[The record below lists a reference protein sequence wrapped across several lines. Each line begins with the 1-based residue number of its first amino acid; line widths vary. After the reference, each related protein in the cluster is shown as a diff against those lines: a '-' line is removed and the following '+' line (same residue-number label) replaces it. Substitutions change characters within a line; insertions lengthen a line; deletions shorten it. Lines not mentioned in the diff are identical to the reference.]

1 MRPFPAATLVLFL
14 YSMIISQLHFTTS
27 KPLGFSLKLIPRDSP
42 ESPLYPGNLTQFER
56 IERLVQFSKAKAKL
70 VTLLST
76 LNATKYDPNFII
88 PLAIDSYY
96 YIGKITIGTPPKDV
110 LLMIDTGG
118 GLIWTQCAPCINC
131 FPQLYPIYDSQASSS
146 FKTLPCDHPL
156 CQGERSIF
164 QCVNGVCIYSVH
176 YGGAGPTNGVAALE
190 SFFFPDDKAGHQI
203 VTIGDLMFGCSY
215 DNRNFE
221 HFNGVISGILGLN
234 LSPDSLFGQLS
245 PIVDS
250 VFSYCIVPFS
260 QGLTSPAI
268 LGFGDNIPL
277 PSGNVVTT
285 PYYTVPGTYY
295 YYLHLRDISIGF
307 QRLGFPPETFEFIN
321 GGFFIDSGAPLTN
334 LATNTG
340 NGINV
345 YQVVMNALQN
355 HYDSFHLERMTGVTP
370 YGLQLCYRNRAG
382 FRQFPSLSFNL
393 PGGDYI
399 VDAKYVNIAFDAEGY
414 FCVAIIPGE
423 GQSILGIM
431 HQQNVRIIYSA
442 ALGAIQF
449 YEADCSNDRI

>member
-1 MRPFPAATLVLFL
+1 
-14 YSMIISQLHFTTS
+14 MIISQLHFTTS

-156 CQGERSIF
+156 CQG
-164 QCVNGVCIYSVH
+164 
-176 YGGAGPTNGVAALE
+176 PTNGVAALE

-203 VTIGDLMFGCSY
+203 VTIG
-215 DNRNFE
+215 
-221 HFNGVISGILGLN
+221 
-234 LSPDSLFGQLS
+234 
-245 PIVDS
+245 
-250 VFSYCIVPFS
+250 
-260 QGLTSPAI
+260 PAI

-285 PYYTVPGTYY
+285 PYYTVPGSYY

-449 YEADCSNDRI
+449 YEADCSNRI